1 MQIKKLLIAAATVG
15 TMALTASAS
24 AWWGDNGSNDFNS
37 NWNNNSAGNGYGSG
51 NGYGNGAGNG
61 YGDGS
66 GDMDGD
72 IDGEVDFS
80 FKAKGRGRG
89 KGNGRSSYYGN
100 GYGNGAGNGYG
111 NGAGNNSWDNKNRF
125 NNANGYG
132 YQQPYAPV
140 APRVAPAQAMPTQ
153 DEFLKQQDA
162 QKKAF
167 EAMQQKQLAKM
178 ESDRAAYEE
187 RMKQWTKA
195 PATAAK

>member
-24 AWWGDNGSNDFNS
+24 AWWGDNGSNDFNN
-37 NWNNNSAGNGYGSG
+37 NWNNNGYGNTYGSG

-72 IDGEVDFS
+72 VDGEVDFS

-111 NGAGNNSWDNKNRF
+111 NGAGYNNWDNNNRF

-153 DEFLKQQDA
+153 DEFLKQQEA

-187 RMKQWTKA
+187 RMKQWAKA
-195 PATAAK
+195 PVTK